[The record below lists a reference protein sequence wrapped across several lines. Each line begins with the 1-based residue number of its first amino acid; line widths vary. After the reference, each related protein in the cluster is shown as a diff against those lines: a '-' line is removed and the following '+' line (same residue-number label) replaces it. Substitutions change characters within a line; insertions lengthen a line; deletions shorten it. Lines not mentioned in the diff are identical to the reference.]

1 VTSETLLTRAW
12 RFGRALVVGSGA
24 TLVDFS
30 IFTTCVRAIDIAPTH
45 ARLPALVAGACVQ
58 FVGNRRFTFRA
69 QAGRLSRQLKL
80 FVAAEA
86 ITLGLNWSVFQL
98 LIRRIHGV
106 APELVSF
113 LGTGLVFLAFA
124 YPVRRLLIFRLPSVP
139 AELVEAEPPQ

>member
-1 VTSETLLTRAW
+1 MPCERESVYEGLLTRGF
-12 RFGRALVVGSGA
+12 RFGRALIVGSGA

-30 IFTTCVRAIDIAPTH
+30 IFTTCVRAIDIAPAH

-58 FVGNRRFTFRA
+58 FVGNRSFTFRA
-69 QAGRLSRQLKL
+69 QAGRLSRQLQI

-86 ITLGLNWSVFQL
+86 ITLGLNWGVFQL
-98 LIRRIHGV
+98 LLTRIPGV

-124 YPVRRLLIFRLPSVP
+124 YPVRRLVIFRLPN
-139 AELVEAEPPQ
+139 